1 MPVLRTETLRTRGL
15 DPLTRRANGTY
26 YHGPTDHG
34 RGRRCR
40 ICNAYLCRYND
51 ADTCWCHGL
60 HNLDVDLLGEALE
73 EMAA

>member
-1 MPVLRTETLRTRGL
+1 MPAPRTETLRTHGL

-51 ADTCWCHGL
+51 ADTCWCHNQ
-60 HNLDVDLLGEALE
+60 HPIDLDKLLEALDAL
-73 EMAA
+73 AA